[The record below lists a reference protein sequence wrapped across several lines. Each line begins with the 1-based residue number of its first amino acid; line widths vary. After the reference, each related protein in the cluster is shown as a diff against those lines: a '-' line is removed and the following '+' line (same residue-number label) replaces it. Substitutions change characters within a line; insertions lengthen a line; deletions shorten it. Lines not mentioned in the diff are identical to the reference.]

1 MSDGKYKVHLLCR
14 SSARVAPTYFIVRL
28 RTSGLVL
35 RRVPVRFSTGVEA
48 FFLPS
53 PQRDKPMSPAV
64 AQLKQLVP
72 RRTARYAYIPH
83 GLILFII
90 LRLHKTR
97 EEHFQWDRGGH
108 KGKESKQS

>member
-35 RRVPVRFSTGVEA
+35 RASEA
-48 FFLPS
+48 FSLPS
-53 PQRDKPMSPAV
+53 PQRDKPMFPAV

-72 RRTARYAYIPH
+72 RRITRRSSVSP
-83 GLILFII
+83 GLSVSGYPWGSA
-90 LRLHKTR
+90 T
-97 EEHFQWDRGGH
+97 GGETFSSPSEAQ
-108 KGKESKQS
+108 GVYGVGDDERVSFGY